1 MKILGTRGVSVSMA
15 HHQIVVLAERPL
27 GDIVPGRTFQQKS
40 MPVPTEKDLNDGQV
54 LAETLYISLDP
65 AMRGWLK
72 GSYRESY
79 FPPVQVGETMKGPA
93 IVRIIAS
100 KSSKAQAG
108 DIVTGWPG
116 WQELAVLN
124 DNTFDAPFPLPPN
137 GRVSDLM
144 GVLGLT
150 GLTAYYG
157 IEKIADVHPGETVVV
172 SGAAGATG
180 SVAGQIA
187 KIKGARVIGIAGSE
201 DKVRWLKNELGFD
214 EALNY
219 KDKNFAQKFEEVTP
233 DLIDVYWDNV
243 GGEILDLA
251 LGRAQN
257 HARFVMC
264 GSISQYNLVDTT
276 VHLKNAENIV
286 FRRIKLQ
293 GFIVLDFAAENLQA
307 RTQLSQWIAEG
318 KLSRKETI
326 IKGGLGAAERGLL
339 DLFYGRNIGKLLV
352 EIKDPSTL

>member
-1 MKILGTRGVSVSMA
+1 
-15 HHQIVVLAERPL
+15 
-27 GDIVPGRTFQQKS
+27 

-65 AMRGWLK
+65 AMRG
-72 GSYRESY
+72 YTVNIYPDRESY

-257 HARFVMC
+257 HARFVM
-264 GSISQYNLVDTT
+264 
-276 VHLKNAENIV
+276 
-286 FRRIKLQ
+286 LQ